1 MSDQSSRP
9 LLILVDGHA
18 VAYRAFFALRG
29 NHFQTSDGEPTNATY
44 GFTRVILDI
53 IDESPDY
60 FAISFDRGLS
70 GREELYE
77 EYKGTREKM
86 PEDLAMQL
94 DRIDEVV
101 RAFNIP
107 VLAIDGYEADDI
119 IGTVTKQAEAQGCDV
134 RIVTGDRD
142 LLQLVTE
149 HTFVQLPKRGESDK
163 VYGLAEFSEKYPGL
177 VPHQLIDL
185 KGLMGDSSDNIP
197 GVKGIG
203 EKGGLKLLHEY
214 GSLENIYEHL
224 DEIKGATNKK
234 LTADRDM
241 AFLSKEL
248 ATIQRDIPL
257 EIDLDACVTHD
268 YEWETVNALFQ
279 QLEFRTF
286 MRRLRKLNAIEDSDA
301 DETVEV
307 SAGDELDIEVTIVDT
322 PEKLSALVEILNAA
336 SVIGFDTETTGTSQ
350 TSSNLVGISLAVD
363 GEHGY
368 YIPLGH
374 IAPSASDDTIEGLA
388 PINASGKSAQSGTL
402 VQGNLLD
409 ESPPR
414 QLPADK
420 VFDAIRPA
428 LTNSNI
434 EKIAH
439 NAKYDLI
446 MLRRYGIDVHPITH
460 DTMIA
465 EWLIDPASQNLG
477 LKNMSL
483 IRLNINMQPITDLI
497 GTGRKKITMARVSV
511 EDAAKYA
518 AADATILF
526 PLRENLSAELA
537 NIPASQELIH
547 DMEMPLV
554 PVIADME
561 MKGVLL
567 DLPYLDDL
575 SAELTDRLNQIEQQI
590 YDTSGQGEFNIRS
603 LNQLSDILFNKLKL
617 STEGL
622 KKTKTGNWSLTADV
636 LDSMVNEH
644 PIIPMI
650 LDHRQL
656 TKLLSTYVDALP
668 TLVNPYTGRVHTSFN
683 QTGAATG
690 RFSSSDPNLQNIP
703 IRTEEGRRV
712 RKAFIASDNHVLLSV
727 DYSQIELRILAHY
740 SGDEALIEAFAQ
752 GRDIHASTAAAVH
765 RIPIE
770 EVTFEQRSFAKSVNF
785 GLMYGMGAY
794 RLARDSELT
803 FAEAKAFIEAYFE
816 RFPGVSQYLDQSK
829 QFAADNGYV
838 ETLLGRR
845 RNFQIL
851 KDATDEDKRVSAIIR
866 QRAEREAINM
876 PIQGTAADIIKIAMI
891 NLAHE
896 LRDQQY
902 DAFMTLQVH
911 DELVLEVPEKELND
925 VIPLV
930 VNTMENAMSLNVPI
944 RADARVGQNWHDMT
958 EYAIQRSH

>member
-18 VAYRAFFALRG
+18 VAYRAFFALRAPT
-29 NHFQTSDGEPTNATY
+29 FQTSEGEPTNATY
-44 GFTRVILDI
+44 GFTRLILDI
-53 IDESPDY
+53 LDESPDY

-70 GREELYE
+70 GREELFE
-77 EYKGTREKM
+77 DYKGTREKM
-86 PEDLAMQL
+86 PDDLAIQL

-119 IGTVTKQAEAQGCDV
+119 IGTVTKQAEAQGCEI
-134 RIVTGDRD
+134 RIVTGDKD

-149 HTFVQLPKRGESDK
+149 HTLVQLPQRGEPDK
-163 VYGLAEFSEKYPGL
+163 VYGILEFSEKYPGL
-177 VPHQLIDL
+177 TPRQLIDL

-203 EKGGLKLLHEY
+203 EKGGLKLLREF
-214 GSLENIYEHL
+214 GSLENIYENL
-224 DEIKGATNKK
+224 DQIKGANHKK

-248 ATIQRDIPL
+248 ATIQLDVPYEL
-257 EIDLDACVTHD
+257 DLDACVTHD
-268 YEWETVNALFQ
+268 YDWEVVHELFRKLQ
-279 QLEFRTF
+279 FRTF
-286 MRRLRKLNAIEDSDA
+286 TRRLHKLNDINEAEIA
-301 DETVEV
+301 DTTEATTEV
-307 SAGDELDIEVTIVDT
+307 DIDIQVTIVDT
-322 PEKLSALVEILNAA
+322 DEKLSELVEKLNAA
-336 SVIGFDTETTGTSQ
+336 SVIAFDTETTGTSQ
-350 TSSNLVGISLAVD
+350 MYSNLVGISLAVD

-368 YIPLGH
+368 YIPVGH
-374 IAPSASDDTIEGLA
+374 IAPSASDDVTEGLPPTIYA
-388 PINASGKSAQSGTL
+388 EKKIQSGAL

-409 ESPPR
+409 EPPPR
-414 QLPADK
+414 QLDPDK
-420 VFDAIRPA
+420 VFEAIRPA
-428 LTNSNI
+428 LTNPNI

-446 MLRRYGIDVHPITH
+446 LMRRYSIDVQPITH

-477 LKNMSL
+477 LKNMSSA
-483 IRLNINMQPITDLI
+483 RLNIKMQPITELI
-497 GTGRKKITMARVSV
+497 GKGRKKITMARVDV

-518 AADATILF
+518 AADSAILF
-526 PLRENLSAELA
+526 PLRESLSAELA
-537 NIPASQELIH
+537 TIPASEELIH
-547 DMEMPLV
+547 KMEMPLV

-567 DLPYLDDL
+567 DLPYLKDL
-575 SAELTDRLNQIEQQI
+575 SRELTERLNDIEQEI
-590 YDTSGQGEFNIRS
+590 YTTCGVGEFNIRS
-603 LNQLSDILFNKLKL
+603 LNQLSEVLFDKLQL
-617 STEGL
+617 SSEGL

-636 LDSMVNEH
+636 LDSMVDEH
-644 PIIPMI
+644 PVIPMI

-668 TLVNPYTGRVHTSFN
+668 ALVNSYTGRVHTSFN

-712 RKAFIASDNHVLLSV
+712 RKAFIAPAGHVLLSV

-740 SGDEALIEAFAQ
+740 SGDQALIEAFEKD
-752 GRDIHASTAAAVH
+752 RDIHASTAAAVH

-785 GLMYGMGAY
+785 GLMYGMGAF

-803 FAEAKAFIEAYFE
+803 LAEARDFIEAYFE
-816 RFPGVSQYLDQSK
+816 RFPGVKKYLDESK
-829 QFAADNGYV
+829 EFAAEHGYV
-838 ETLLGRR
+838 ETLKGRR

-851 KDATDEDKRVSAIIR
+851 QREAQGMKVSAIIR

-876 PIQGTAADIIKIAMI
+876 PIQGTASDIIKIAMI
-891 NLAHE
+891 ELAHE
-896 LRDQQY
+896 LSAQNFEAR
-902 DAFMTLQVH
+902 MTLQVH
-911 DELVLEVPEKELND
+911 DELVLEVPENELEK
-925 VIPLV
+925 VVPLV
-930 VNTMENAMSLNVPI
+930 VQTMESAMQLDVPI
-944 RADARVGQNWHDMT
+944 RADARVGKNWHEMT
-958 EYAIQRSH
+958 SYGVESLS